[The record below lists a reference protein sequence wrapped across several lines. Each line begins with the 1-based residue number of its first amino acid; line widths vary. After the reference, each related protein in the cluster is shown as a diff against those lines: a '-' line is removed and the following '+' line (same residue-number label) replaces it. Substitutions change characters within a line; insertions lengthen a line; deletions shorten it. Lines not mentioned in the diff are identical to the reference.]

1 MSRRQD
7 EEDMESGERDP
18 LAGEHNDSPAPP
30 PRCVRLRCDAEF
42 GSKQMCMCNRPT
54 RSIHAMTR
62 DEIRKGIA
70 NRAIHSRT
78 YILLYLAMVALSVT
92 TVVLSIKEGC
102 PGLAF
107 YILEVII
114 NSAMIAEVVIRFL
127 AFGRVSRTV
136 TANLDHQLI
145 YEASGSNSGDTRSTY
160 LILW

>member
-1 MSRRQD
+1 MIRQLHHPGAFGCAVDRR
-7 EEDMESGERDP
+7 G
-18 LAGEHNDSPAPP
+18 DSNEM
-30 PRCVRLRCDAEF
+30 L
-42 GSKQMCMCNRPT
+42 CNRPT

-92 TVVLSIKEGC
+92 TVVLSIREGC
-102 PGLAF
+102 PGLPF

-127 AFGRVSRTV
+127 AFGRVSQTV
-136 TANLDHQLI
+136 TAN
-145 YEASGSNSGDTRSTY
+145 
-160 LILW
+160 